1 MWKNQSLY
9 FGLIDD
15 KICWSDKEQPVKYN
29 IFSCF
34 SPQIPFW
41 SPEEIIYSIHPPSP
55 EKSEKSEELS
65 VGSDTPSYVKRRG
78 QLASLSQLHSL
89 GDRRDSATPHSAP
102 IRLSTGATSPNN
114 FLRTPTLS
122 GKWQWKSVEKGDAS
136 PSGYKIKSCIFCN
149 FRENSL
155 KSPGF
160 RISYLN
166 LMIFV
171 WKIYLVN

>member
-1 MWKNQSLY
+1 M
-9 FGLIDD
+9 LIWQRTTC
-15 KICWSDKEQPVKYN
+15 KIQHF
-29 IFSCF
+29 FSCF

-55 EKSEKSEELS
+55 EKSEELS

-89 GDRRDSATPHSAP
+89 GDRRDSATPLSAP

-114 FLRTPTLS
+114 FLRTPTLG

-136 PSGYKIKSCIFCN
+136 PSGYKIKCIFCN
-149 FRENSL
+149 FREKSL
-155 KSPGF
+155 KSWVSNS
-160 RISYLN
+160 ISKFYDFCMKTL
-166 LMIFV
+166 FSP
-171 WKIYLVN
+171 VNSKLRSCSLCMVDT